1 MAIDACVSQYASVC
15 SLSVSVLKLS
25 ASSCTNPVVPTRST
39 SAEFSAPTAAHV
51 NTKNSAVR
59 KVPPRSTMLSPA
71 DRLGGAGFSLPIRFQ
86 VRTLLRRAF
95 PPSLHHRQHHR
106 APPVHPLRRLHI
118 IRRLRL
124 KDVRHELLRIPVV
137 HREPRALH

>member
-71 DRLGGAGFSLPIRFQ
+71 DRLGGACFSLPLEIGH
-86 VRTLLRRAF
+86 LRRKAG
-95 PPSLHHRQHHR
+95 
-106 APPVHPLRRLHI
+106 
-118 IRRLRL
+118 
-124 KDVRHELLRIPVV
+124 
-137 HREPRALH
+137 ALDFAGLFLPDALPYS